1 MDLKYRKQWL
11 VIGWCLIAL
20 AWYLSLTP
28 TTPEPFK
35 LWDKMNH
42 FIAYACLMAW
52 FGQLYKSNRIRIM
65 YAVGFVI
72 MGIAI
77 EFFQGMGP
85 HRVFE
90 YNDMLANTLGVFIAV
105 IVIYLKGDGILYWI
119 EQRVLNV
126 S

>member
-1 MDLKYRKQWL
+1 
-11 VIGWCLIAL
+11 
-20 AWYLSLTP
+20 
-28 TTPEPFK
+28 
-35 LWDKMNH
+35 MNH
-42 FIAYACLMAW
+42 FFAYACLMAW
-52 FGQLYKSNRIRIM
+52 FGQLYTSNRIRIM

-90 YNDMLANTLGVFIAV
+90 YNDMLANTLGVFVAV